1 MYSVA
6 EHKAVLC
13 GVYHVARKTCKYTC
27 KTHVRTRL
35 TRSRG
40 TRASYQRQVRYS
52 RVSAEGS
59 FILRINLFAA
69 FPPPDETVYSW
80 HGKFLI
86 SRMRDSRPDD

>member
-1 MYSVA
+1 MYSVV

-40 TRASYQRQVRYS
+40 TR
-52 RVSAEGS
+52 
-59 FILRINLFAA
+59 
-69 FPPPDETVYSW
+69 W
-80 HGKFLI
+80 
-86 SRMRDSRPDD
+86 